1 MYPVAGEPGRD
12 VQAARGRA
20 TQRARRRPHPR
31 RPTGIL
37 LPGAFPPKAWISRQQ
52 THCSTIRRASQAPD
66 ALPWKGASRPRF
78 RSRASVRPAGT
89 GKTPCV
95 PREAAVSVAFPIPP
109 RITFRSIDSGRP
121 ALHGGALS
129 LPPPRFL
136 EGPCL
141 VLVPRPRRRR
151 RALPEKE
158 RRAESQSGRNAA
170 ETRQKRGRIGAE
182 SDRVRVR
189 AMKGHGRHAPQTD
202 RLRGIPSTRWHP
214 VPYGA
219 AEASAPLDAAPRGAG
234 SPPATTTG
242 GHSIYVQGMKAQRSE
257 RRCDGCR
264 TANGG
269 AVVTASSSYAAIE
282 SRWGQ
287 HTRPGQRRYNYA
299 APSLRCNHQRI
310 VLVVA
315 AYRMAELQ
323 E

>member
-189 AMKGHGRHAPQTD
+189 AMKGHGRHAPQTTGD
-202 RLRGIPSTRWHP
+202 SDIDPLASSPLRGCRGQRAAGC
-214 VPYGA
+214 GA
-219 AEASAPLDAAPRGAG
+219 AGRRFTSGYYYRGALYIC
-234 SPPATTTG
+234 TG
-242 GHSIYVQGMKAQRSE
+242 YESTEERTEVRRVPNGERWCSSHS
-257 RRCDGCR
+257 
-264 TANGG
+264 
-269 AVVTASSSYAAIE
+269 
-282 SRWGQ
+282 
-287 HTRPGQRRYNYA
+287 
-299 APSLRCNHQRI
+299 
-310 VLVVA
+310 
-315 AYRMAELQ
+315 
-323 E
+323 